1 MMWNSR
7 HLSDEGNMN
16 NATFSMPIVILD
28 NTAADEYNYFK
39 IAYTYTIEPGSGTI
53 ITHDVS
59 ILEYLLRV

>member
-1 MMWNSR
+1 M
-7 HLSDEGNMN
+7 D